1 MRTKKDKVIDTIVL
15 TVMTLC
21 VALLI
26 VDIPAKRTIEA
37 TCEPHIEPTTAETT
51 EYINEPTETEG
62 LTEEVT
68 EPTEAV
74 TLYNVPLDQEL
85 QLHIISEAEAHNI
98 DPAII
103 LAMAFR
109 ETTYR
114 TDAIGDGGNS
124 YGLLQIQPKWHRE
137 RMQRLGCTNLLDPY
151 QNVIVG
157 IDYLAENLN
166 RYGSIEAALT
176 AYNRG
181 HYSGTVT
188 SYAKDILSKA
198 ETIRSEVCVLFR

>member
-1 MRTKKDKVIDTIVL
+1 MKKLDKVIDPILLAVAF
-15 TVMTLC
+15 VC
-21 VALLI
+21 VAVVLI
-26 VDIPAKRTIEA
+26 VKPTEA
-37 TCEPHIEPTTAETT
+37 HHEPTTAPTTAETT
-51 EYINEPTETEG
+51 EYITEPTETEVP
-62 LTEEVT
+62 TEKVT

-74 TLYNVPLDQEL
+74 LLYNVPLDQDL

-103 LAMAFR
+103 MAMAFR

-114 TDAIGDGGNS
+114 TDVIGDSGNS
-124 YGLLQIQPKWHRE
+124 YGLLQIQPYWHRE
-137 RMQRLGCTNLLDPY
+137 RMKKLGCDNLLDPY

-176 AYNRG
+176 AYNQG
-181 HYSGTVT
+181 HYNGTVT
-188 SYAKDILSKA
+188 SYAKDVLAKA
-198 ETIRSEVCVLFR
+198 ETIRSEVYVSF